1 MTKKYYAVRQGKK
14 IGIFTS
20 WDDCKKNVNGY
31 SGAEYK
37 SFKSKIDA
45 EKYMN
50 DRKQYTVQKEKN
62 IDEIIVKDKD
72 RAIAYVDGSYKKKT
86 KEFSYGAVIFWNNK
100 EYHFSDKFDDEELSK
115 MRNVS
120 GELKGA
126 EKAIAFG
133 IDNKIKE
140 IDIYHDYEGISK
152 WATGDWKANKDG
164 TKSYKKYCIDASKK
178 IKINFVKVKGHS
190 GDKYNDLADKLAKEA
205 LETKATG
212 NLIQ

>member
-14 IGIFTS
+14 TGIFTS
-20 WDDCKKNVNGY
+20 WDDCKKSVNGY

-37 SFKSKIDA
+37 SFKNKTDA

-50 DRKQYTVQKEKN
+50 DRKEYTVQKEKN
-62 IDEIIVKDKD
+62 IDEIIVKDKN

-126 EKAIAFG
+126 EKAIEFA
-133 IDNKIKE
+133 IENNIKE
-140 IDIYHDYEGISK
+140 IAIYHDYEGISK

-164 TKSYKKYCIDASKK
+164 TKAYKKYCMDASKK

-205 LETKATG
+205 L
-212 NLIQ
+212 